1 MWCELI
7 HSLEPAAQF
16 ATEANEIQFTEL
28 KATLSVTLSDDLR
41 ALLREANGVC
51 DPYGFCII
59 WSIDEI
65 ARYNREMR
73 TFPHYRK
80 DRQPF
85 TDFLFFADAGNGDRF
100 AFPILQG
107 KVQQGPVFAWD
118 HEDNARREVASS
130 LKSFLEGWLRGEI
143 SV

>member
-1 MWCELI
+1 MWRELI
-7 HSLEPAAQF
+7 CSFEPAAQF
-16 ATEANEIQFTEL
+16 AAEASEQQLTEL
-28 KATLSVTLSDDLR
+28 GVALDVILSDDLR
-41 ALLREANGVC
+41 ALLREANGVR

-65 ARYNREMR
+65 SRYNREMR

-85 TDFLFFADAGNGDRF
+85 TDFLFFADAGNGDCF

-107 KVQQGPVFAWD
+107 KVQQGLSLPGITRMMP
-118 HEDNARREVASS
+118 ERRSPLLSS
-130 LKSFLEGWLRGEI
+130 PSWKDG
-143 SV
+143 